1 MYISKLEIF
10 GFKSFA
16 HKTQLN
22 FGEGITSIVGPNGCG
37 KTNVVDAIRWVL
49 GEQKSS
55 LLRSDVMTDVIFNGS
70 KHRKPLNYSEVSLTI
85 HNNRGVLGVAYNEV
99 IITRRLYRDGT
110 SEYLLNNTPV
120 RLKDIHDLFVD
131 TGMGSDAYSV
141 IELKMVEE
149 ILSENKDSRKHLF
162 EEAAGINKYKSQRKS
177 AYRKL
182 DATRED
188 LERLDDILY
197 EIKKNVSGLKRQ
209 LNRYQKYQEYAD
221 ELRDLEIRFGQK
233 NWFSLQDQIAPL
245 QNKLERNQVR
255 QNETSRQLGIEESM
269 LSTYRKE
276 EEDLSGNLES
286 HNQRL
291 QELTQVLADLKTRA
305 MVLEEKIHNAK
316 ISIDRLKEERE
327 LAIQRK
333 AANEKIRDDLK
344 IELEK
349 NDPRMESLR
358 KEYEKA
364 RETFE
369 KMEETTREITCRV
382 DDMAVQVREKQA
394 TLNQIEQQRTRLLDQ
409 QAQIRELL
417 EKDDKKRIELEE
429 ENQERVQI
437 FKDLEKKYQEAERS
451 SDSAGQSLMDLEKE
465 ISNHAD
471 SVRALREEIMEA
483 KSRHEQVRKELVFYQ
498 ELVESMTG
506 FNPGVRYVLKEL
518 NHPGI
523 KGTVAD
529 LLHVKPDYAT
539 AIEIALGNIVKYLV
553 ADTKD
558 SALDIIDD
566 LKKNQKGR
574 VTVIPMDLVH
584 ERLRKPR
591 EFTHWDDNVIGP
603 AREYITAEPG
613 SELLIDYFLSDVI
626 LVHSLRK
633 IPRKTLQ
640 ETRFRFVTPDGDYLE
655 HRGLI
660 KGGKSE
666 SGYQNIIGRREKIQ
680 ILEKEEKE
688 LLNQIR
694 TLEKSYRDSEDKEES
709 LKAQRNVLTETLKK
723 RERERL
729 EAEKE
734 LSRIRYA
741 LDHNQQR
748 IQELNETISRYSY
761 QLEDS
766 DVTVRKLEKDREKAG
781 EALEKARQMLEEI
794 KEQNQGALKE
804 KDDFFRKVQDLR
816 VRLISEEREK
826 DNTRLRYHNALDI
839 IHEMDQRIE
848 ELEGN
853 LQVTEET
860 RVQSEKELQIV
871 RMDSEKQQ
879 DILQAEEEK
888 RSKLAEQLK
897 SKREIIS
904 KIELSISEQ
913 HRNRENTFQTL
924 RDIEIKLSE
933 LQSEQNRIRD
943 RILER
948 YRIDILKQEYQH
960 SPEDDYEMEEKIE
973 RLRHRIEMIGPVNM
987 AVKTEYEEESARL
1000 KFLTEQKEDLQ
1011 ESEKSILE
1019 TIQKLDT
1026 TARKQ
1031 FREVFDQIRQNFGK
1045 TYGLFF
1051 PSGSGDIRL
1060 IGDSDPLE
1068 AEVEI
1073 LSRPKGRDM
1082 KSLRSLSAGEKALT
1096 AIALLFAIYL
1106 VKPSPYCILDEVDAP
1121 LDDQNVARFTQALK
1135 HFTER
1140 TQFIV
1145 VTHNKLTME
1154 AADYMYGV
1162 TMQEEGV
1169 SKIVSVNF
1177 SGETKGASA

>member
-22 FGEGITSIVGPNGCG
+22 FGEGVTSIVGPNGCG

-131 TGMGSDAYSV
+131 TGMGFDAYSV

-188 LERLDDILY
+188 LERLDDVLY

-221 ELRDLEIRFGQK
+221 ELRDLEIRLGQK
-233 NWFSLQDQIAPL
+233 NWFTLQDQITPL
-245 QNKLERNQVR
+245 QNQLERNQVR

-276 EEDLSGNLES
+276 EEGLSKSLEI
-286 HNQRL
+286 HNQHL
-291 QELTQVLADLKTRA
+291 NELNRVLADLKTRA
-305 MVLEEKIHNAK
+305 MVLEEKIHNAT
-316 ISIDRLKEERE
+316 ISIGRLKEERE
-327 LAIQRK
+327 LALQRK

-344 IELEK
+344 VELDK

-358 KEYEKA
+358 ADYEKA
-364 RETFE
+364 REAYE
-369 KMEETTREITCRV
+369 KMEEITREITSRV
-382 DDMAVQVREKQA
+382 DDMADQVREKQA
-394 TLNQIEQQRTRLLDQ
+394 ALNHIEHQRTRLLDQ
-409 QAQIRELL
+409 LAQFRELL
-417 EKDDKKRIELEE
+417 ERDEKRRIELEE
-429 ENQERVQI
+429 ENQGRIQTLNDLGKRYQKAETSVDSVGKSLI
-437 FKDLEKKYQEAERS
+437 DLEKDISAHAESTR
-451 SDSAGQSLMDLEKE
+451 L
-465 ISNHAD
+465 
-471 SVRALREEIMEA
+471 LREEIMEA
-483 KSRHEQVRKELVFYQ
+483 KSKHEQVRKELVFYR

-553 ADTKD
+553 ADTKN
-558 SALDIIDD
+558 SALDVIDD
-566 LKKNQKGR
+566 LKKNKKGR
-574 VTVIPMDLVH
+574 VTVIPMDLVR

-613 SELLIDYFLSDVI
+613 AELLIDYFLSDVI

-640 ETRFRFVTPDGDYLE
+640 EPRFRFVTPDGDYLE

-660 KGGKSE
+660 KGGRSE
-666 SGYQNIIGRREKIQ
+666 SGYQNIIGRREKIH

-688 LLNQIR
+688 LSGQIR
-694 TLEKSYRDSEDKEES
+694 SLEES
-709 LKAQRNVLTETLKK
+709 HRNSEVKEQNLKSQRAALTETLKK
-723 RERERL
+723 WERERL

-741 LDHNQQR
+741 SDHNQQR
-748 IQELNETISRYSY
+748 IRELNETISRYSY
-761 QLEDS
+761 QIEDS
-766 DVTVRKLEKDREKAG
+766 DVTLKKLEIDKEKAA
-781 EALEKARQMLEEI
+781 EALEKARRMLEEVQN
-794 KEQNQGALKE
+794 QNQGALKE
-804 KDDFFRKVQDLR
+804 KDDLFKKVQDLR

-826 DNTRLRYHNALDI
+826 DNTRLRYNNALDI
-839 IHEMDQRIE
+839 IREMEQRIE
-848 ELEGN
+848 EIEGN
-853 LQVTEET
+853 LQTAEET
-860 RVQSEKELQIV
+860 LVQSEKELQIT

-879 DILQAEEEK
+879 DIFHSEEEK
-888 RSKLAEQLK
+888 RLKIADQLK
-897 SKREIIS
+897 SKREAIF
-904 KIELSISEQ
+904 KIEQSIAEQ
-913 HRNRENTFQTL
+913 HKNREDTFQTL

-960 SPEDDYEMEEKIE
+960 RPEDDFEIEEKIE

-1000 KFLTEQKEDLQ
+1000 KFLTEQKEDLL

-1051 PSGSGDIRL
+1051 PNGSGDIRL
-1060 IGDSDPLE
+1060 VGNSDPLE

-1121 LDDQNVARFTQALK
+1121 LDDQNVARFTKALK

-1140 TQFIV
+1140 TQFII

-1154 AADYMYGV
+1154 AADYMYGI

-1177 SGETKGASA
+1177 TGEANGASA

>member
-16 HKTQLN
+16 HKTQLS

-120 RLKDIHDLFVD
+120 RLKDIQDLFVD

-221 ELRDLEIRFGQK
+221 ELRDLEIRLGQK
-233 NWFSLQDQIAPL
+233 KWFQIQDQTAPL
-245 QNKLERNQVR
+245 QNQLERSQVR
-255 QNETSRQLGIEESM
+255 QTETSRQLGIEESM
-269 LSTYRKE
+269 LTTYRKE
-276 EEDLSGNLES
+276 EESLSDQLEIRNTRLNEL
-286 HNQRL
+286 NQI
-291 QELTQVLADLKTRA
+291 LADLKTRS
-305 MVLEEKIHNAK
+305 MVLEEKIQNAR
-316 ISIDRLKEERE
+316 STMERLREERE
-327 LAIQRK
+327 LATSRK
-333 AANEKIRDDLK
+333 AANEKIRNDLK
-344 IELEK
+344 SELDK
-349 NDPRMESLR
+349 NDPRMDTLR
-358 KEYEKA
+358 AEYDKA
-364 RETFE
+364 RAEFD
-369 KMEETTREITCRV
+369 KMQETTREIIGKV
-382 DDMAVQVREKQA
+382 DEIAGQVREKQA
-394 TLNQIEQQRTRLLDQ
+394 ILNRIDQQRTRLLDQ
-409 QAQIRELL
+409 QDQFRELMGRDETRRSELEQESQSRIESLKNL
-417 EKDDKKRIELEE
+417 EKSYTD
-429 ENQERVQI
+429 
-437 FKDLEKKYQEAERS
+437 AES
-451 SDSAGQSLMDLEKE
+451 SAEILSQSLIDKEKIITGNAEE
-465 ISNHAD
+465 IRS
-471 SVRALREEIMEA
+471 LREKIMEA
-483 KSRHEQVRKELVFYQ
+483 KSRHEQTRKELSFYR
-498 ELVESMTG
+498 ELVNSMTG
-506 FNPGVRYVLKEL
+506 FNPAVRYVLKEL
-518 NHPGI
+518 QHSGI

-539 AIEIALGNIVKYLV
+539 AVEIALGNTVKYLV

-558 SALDIIDD
+558 TALDVIDD

-574 VTVIPMDLVH
+574 VTVIPIDLVR
-584 ERLRKPR
+584 ERLGNSRK
-591 EFTHWDDNVIGP
+591 FTHWDDNVIGP
-603 AREYITAEPG
+603 AREHVTAEPG
-613 SELLIDYFLSDVI
+613 AELLIDYFLNDVI
-626 LVHSLRK
+626 LVHSLRN
-633 IPRKTLQ
+633 IPKKTLN

-655 HRGLI
+655 NRGLI

-666 SGYQNIIGRREKIQ
+666 SGYQNIIGRHEKIE
-680 ILEKEEKE
+680 ILEKDEKDLASKIAGLEETYRE
-688 LLNQIR
+688 A
-694 TLEKSYRDSEDKEES
+694 EKQHRILKEE
-709 LKAQRNVLTETLKK
+709 RDVITGDLKK
-723 RERERL
+723 TERRRL

-734 LSRIRYA
+734 MNQLRYTT
-741 LDHNQQR
+741 DHNQKR
-748 IQELNETISRYSY
+748 IQELNDSISRYSY
-761 QLEDS
+761 QIKDS
-766 DVTVRKLEKDREKAG
+766 DTTLQKLGQEKEKAG
-781 EALEKARQMLEEI
+781 KDLELFRQKLEAV
-794 KEQNQGALKE
+794 QNQNKGALKE
-804 KDDFFRKVQDLR
+804 KDELFKKVQDIR

-826 DNTRLRYHNALDI
+826 DNTRLRYNNALDI
-839 IHEMDQRIE
+839 IKEMNQRIE
-848 ELEGN
+848 EIDRN
-853 LQVTEET
+853 LKTTEET
-860 RVQSEKELQIV
+860 LVQSEKELQHA
-871 RMDSEKQQ
+871 RMEAEKQQ
-879 DILQAEEEK
+879 DIYHTEETK
-888 RSKLAEQLK
+888 RAGLAEQLK
-897 SKREIIS
+897 SRRETIS

-913 HRNRENTFQTL
+913 HKNRENTFQTL
-924 RDIEIKLSE
+924 RDIELKLSE
-933 LQSEQNRIRD
+933 FQSEQNRIRD

-948 YRIDILKQEYQH
+948 YRIDILKQEYNH
-960 SPEDDYEMEEKIE
+960 SADDDFEMEEKIE

-987 AVKTEYEEESARL
+987 AVKTEYEEESTRL
-1000 KFLTEQKEDLQ
+1000 KFLSEQKEDLL

-1019 TIQKLDT
+1019 TIQKLDI

-1031 FREVFDQIRQNFGK
+1031 FKEVFEQIRQNFGK

-1051 PSGSGDIRL
+1051 PNGSGDVRL
-1060 IGDSDPLE
+1060 TGDSDPLE

-1140 TQFIV
+1140 TQFII

-1177 SGETKGASA
+1177 SGEPKDVLA

>member
-1 MYISKLEIF
+1 
-10 GFKSFA
+10 
-16 HKTQLN
+16 
-22 FGEGITSIVGPNGCG
+22 
-37 KTNVVDAIRWVL
+37 
-49 GEQKSS
+49 
-55 LLRSDVMTDVIFNGS
+55 
-70 KHRKPLNYSEVSLTI
+70 
-85 HNNRGVLGVAYNEV
+85 
-99 IITRRLYRDGT
+99 
-110 SEYLLNNTPV
+110 
-120 RLKDIHDLFVD
+120 
-131 TGMGSDAYSV
+131 
-141 IELKMVEE
+141 
-149 ILSENKDSRKHLF
+149 
-162 EEAAGINKYKSQRKS
+162 
-177 AYRKL
+177 
-182 DATRED
+182 
-188 LERLDDILY
+188 
-197 EIKKNVSGLKRQ
+197 
-209 LNRYQKYQEYAD
+209 
-221 ELRDLEIRFGQK
+221 
-233 NWFSLQDQIAPL
+233 
-245 QNKLERNQVR
+245 
-255 QNETSRQLGIEESM
+255 
-269 LSTYRKE
+269 
-276 EEDLSGNLES
+276 
-286 HNQRL
+286 
-291 QELTQVLADLKTRA
+291 

-382 DDMAVQVREKQA
+382 DDMAGQVREKQA
-394 TLNQIEQQRTRLLDQ
+394 ALNQIEQQRTRLLDQ

-429 ENQERVQI
+429 EHQERIQI
-437 FKDLEKKYQEAERS
+437 FKDLGKKYQEAERS
-451 SDSAGQSLMDLEKE
+451 SDSAGKALMDLEKE
-465 ISNHAD
+465 ISNHAET
-471 SVRALREEIMEA
+471 VRALREEIMEA

-574 VTVIPMDLVH
+574 VTVIPMDLVR

-591 EFTHWDDNVIGP
+591 EFTYWDDNVIGP

-626 LVHSLRK
+626 LVHTLRK

-680 ILEKEEKE
+680 ILKKEGEK
-688 LLNQIR
+688 LSNQIR
-694 TLEKSYRDSEDKEES
+694 TLEESYRDSEEKEEN
-709 LKAQRNVLTETLKK
+709 LKVQRNVLTETLKK
-723 RERERL
+723 KERERL
-729 EAEKE
+729 EVEKE
-734 LSRIRYA
+734 LSRIQYT
-741 LDHNQQR
+741 LDQNQQR

-766 DVTVRKLEKDREKAG
+766 DITVKKLEKDREKAG

-794 KEQNQGALKE
+794 KAQNQGALQE
-804 KDDFFRKVQDLR
+804 KDELFREVQDLR

-839 IHEMDQRIE
+839 IHEMNQRIE
-848 ELEGN
+848 ELERN
-853 LQVTEET
+853 LQETEET

-879 DILQAEEEK
+879 DILQTQEEK
-888 RSKLAEQLK
+888 RSKLSEQLK
-897 SKREIIS
+897 SKRETIS
-904 KIELSISEQ
+904 KIESSISEQ
-913 HRNRENTFQTL
+913 HKTRENTFQTL

-960 SPEDDYEMEEKIE
+960 SPEHDYEMEEKIE

-1026 TARKQ
+1026 TARQQ
-1031 FREVFDQIRQNFGK
+1031 FRDVFDQIRTNFGK

-1051 PSGSGDIRL
+1051 PSGTGDIRL
-1060 IGDSDPLE
+1060 VGDADPLE
-1068 AEVEI
+1068 ADVEI